1 MACGFDHTLVLSE
14 DGSLFTFGDNSLAQL
29 GRPSQPQVRCG
40 RIYLLASTT
49 GLVCAALCIAL

>member
-1 MACGFDHTLVLSE
+1 MLSE

-40 RIYLLASTT
+40 RIYLLASNT